1 MAAMREFISRFG
13 LFVLALAV
21 LTALGCASLGIR

>member
-1 MAAMREFISRFG
+1 MRDFLSRCG
-13 LFVLALAV
+13 LFLLALAV

>member
-1 MAAMREFISRFG
+1 MREFLTRCG
-13 LFVLALAV
+13 LFLLALAI

>member
-1 MAAMREFISRFG
+1 MREFLTRFG

>member
-1 MAAMREFISRFG
+1 MRDFAKRFG
-13 LFVLALAV
+13 LFVFALVV